1 MHPAFQKRHPVG
13 VWRRGL
19 SQFLRRPRSRN
30 GIVRLAS
37 VLVWVCPRLFT
48 CCRFTLLVAVFG
60 TLTVCGTESRHLL
73 AAESPEAESSAEGIK
88 YFETHIRPLLAER
101 CFVCHSTRADTLEG
115 SLRLDDR
122 DGWLKGGDRGRAVV
136 PGDAGASLLIQ
147 AVRYT
152 DPDFQMPPG
161 EKLPAE
167 AIARLEAWVKMGAP
181 APEKDAP
188 ATITRPS
195 DPLAGKAHWAFQPP
209 KKTSP
214 PSVPDEEWPRSDI
227 DRFILARLEQEQLKP
242 APDAAPV
249 DLIRRLSFQLIGL
262 PPSPTHLKAYE
273 KSPTPQTLAAIVD
286 ELLASPEFGRRWGRH
301 WLDLARYA
309 DSNGLDENF
318 LFREA
323 WRYRNWVI
331 DAVNAD
337 MPFDRFLLEQLA
349 GDLLPY
355 DTIEQRDRQRIAAG
369 FLVVGPKVLL
379 GVKAEKQRLDVADEQ
394 IDTIGRAVLGQTVG
408 CARCHEHKFDPIPT
422 ADYYALAGILTSTT
436 VMEKRYM
443 LNEQRVMERLVGLGE
458 NGDAADEAY
467 EDYWR
472 KLPKLKARLEKVKS
486 TLKLLQDKDEAAIS
500 AKLTAAAEDT
510 AEGFADDAKDVAL
523 PIEQRIAAQENLLA
537 QLTESIK
544 KPPAIPPRAMVPAE
558 ADAIGDEAIRLAGKY
573 DTPGEKVA
581 RGFLKVLS
589 DGNGVSID
597 ASHSGRLE
605 LAGWLTDANTRAG
618 WLTARVQANRIWHHL
633 MGRGLVRTVD
643 NFGRTGEAPSHP
655 ELLNHLALQLI
666 DDGWSFKR
674 LIRRIVLSRT
684 FALSSQF
691 DPRNDERDP
700 ENRLLWRA
708 HRRRLDPES
717 LRDAMLWAAG
727 TLDLA
732 AVDSTVSYL
741 GDQATAVGKN
751 EVRRRTDFNCRSVFL
766 PVIRNDLPE
775 LFDVFDF
782 ANPHIATGE
791 RPKTTV
797 PTQGL
802 FMLNDSMVMAA
813 AEATAKRI
821 LAETSSPTSQSIDT
835 LDARI
840 DRMYQ
845 LTVGGLPTDNE
856 RQALR
861 SYLEQTSAR
870 LKSSAGDAGN
880 ADAKSDVSDIK
891 ALALA
896 CHAVFASS
904 RFQFLE

>member
-1 MHPAFQKRHPVG
+1 MRPVPCQRHRGRFDALCGSSGRALRALAAFAGVG
-13 VWRRGL
+13 SGFLTGRGI
-19 SQFLRRPRSRN
+19 SSFL
-30 GIVRLAS
+30 V
-37 VLVWVCPRLFT
+37 
-48 CCRFTLLVAVFG
+48 VFG
-60 TLTVCGTESRHLL
+60 ILTVCSGDARHLF
-73 AAESPEAESSAEGIK
+73 AAEPAVESSDAGIK
-88 YFETHIRPLLAER
+88 YFETHIRPLFAER
-101 CFVCHSTRADTLEG
+101 CYGCHSMRADSLEG
-115 SLRLDDR
+115 SLRLDHR
-122 DGWLKGGDRGRAVV
+122 EGWLKGGDRGRAVV

-152 DPDFQMPPG
+152 DPDLQMPPK
-161 EKLPAE
+161 EKISDE
-167 AIARLEAWVKMGAP
+167 AIARLETWVKMGAP
-181 APEKDAP
+181 ARERDAP
-188 ATITRPS
+188 VKFTRPS
-195 DPLAGKAHWAFQPP
+195 DPIAGKSHWAFQPL

-214 PSVPDEEWPRSDI
+214 PAVQDQQWPRSEI
-227 DRFILARLEQEQLKP
+227 DRFILARLEQEGLKP

-249 DLIRRLSFQLIGL
+249 DLIRRVSFQLIGL
-262 PPSPTHLKAYE
+262 PPSPAHIDAYE
-273 KSPTPQTLAAIVD
+273 KSPTPQTLAEIVD

-355 DTIEQRDRQRIAAG
+355 ETIDQRDRQRIAAG

-379 GVKAEKQRLDVADEQ
+379 GVKAQKQRLDIADEQ
-394 IDTIGRAVLGQTVG
+394 IDTIGRAVLGQTLG
-408 CARCHEHKFDPIPT
+408 CARCHDHKFDPVPT

-443 LNEQRVMERLVGLGE
+443 LSEQRVMERLVGLGE
-458 NGDAADEAY
+458 NGESADEAY
-467 EDYWR
+467 EAYWR
-472 KLPKLKARLEKVKS
+472 NLPKLKARVEKVKS
-486 TLKLLQDKDEAAIS
+486 TLELLQKKDEAAIA
-500 AKLTAAAEDT
+500 AKLTAD
-510 AEGFADDAKDVAL
+510 AEGSAESFAEQAKDASL
-523 PIEQRIAAQENLLA
+523 PIEQRIAAQEELLA
-537 QLTESIK
+537 RLTESIK
-544 KPPAIPPRAMVPAE
+544 NPPAIPPRAMVPTE
-558 ADAIGDEAIRLAGKY
+558 ADVIGDEAIRLAGRF
-573 DTPGEKVA
+573 DAPGEKVA
-581 RGFLKVLS
+581 RGFLQVLS
-589 DGNGVSID
+589 DGNDPNID

-605 LAGWLTDANTRAG
+605 LARWLTDTNTRSG
-618 WLTARVQANRIWHHL
+618 WLTARVQANRIWQHL
-633 MGRGLVRTVD
+633 IGRGLVRTVD

-655 ELLNHLALQLI
+655 ELLDHLALQLI

-674 LIRRIVLSRT
+674 LIRRIVLSRS
-684 FALSSQF
+684 FAQSSRY
-691 DPRNDERDP
+691 DAASDVRDP

-717 LRDAMLWAAG
+717 LRDATLWAAG
-727 TLDLA
+727 TLDLNP
-732 AVDSTVSYL
+732 VDSTVSYL

-797 PTQGL
+797 PMQGL
-802 FMLNDSMVMAA
+802 FMLNNAMVMAA

-821 LAETSSPTSQSIDT
+821 LAETASQPI
-835 LDARI
+835 DARI

-845 LTVGGLPTDNE
+845 LIVGVQPTDNE

-861 SYLEQTSAR
+861 SYVEQQSAR
-870 LKSSAGDAGN
+870 LQSSARDNGD
-880 ADAKSDVSDIK
+880 DWDIR